1 MEILRAV
8 IKKKWRTD
16 RRTNGLTIPSL
27 TSTDVENCQR
37 GQVTTPSTSG
47 TLQLVQP
54 VQPVQPVELDNSMML
69 LKLIN
74 FIVLST
80 FKNLKTFQHQKL
92 GNPSLSSYVSIL
104 STIICI
110 IRLTKPVKQEEI
122 TKKMLIIHKSRA
134 FLAPQVLSVVKYH
147 LSLSEYA
154 ISDQSNQ
161 PNWKEWPKTS
171 FLTSFW
177 LFLA

>member
-1 MEILRAV
+1 MARLSGKIDDQLP
-8 IKKKWRTD
+8 
-16 RRTNGLTIPSL
+16 TNYQPTITTL

-37 GQVTTPSTSG
+37 GQVTTPSTSVIVQ
-47 TLQLVQP
+47 LVQLVQP

-161 PNWKEWPKTS
+161 PNWKE
-171 FLTSFW
+171 
-177 LFLA
+177 